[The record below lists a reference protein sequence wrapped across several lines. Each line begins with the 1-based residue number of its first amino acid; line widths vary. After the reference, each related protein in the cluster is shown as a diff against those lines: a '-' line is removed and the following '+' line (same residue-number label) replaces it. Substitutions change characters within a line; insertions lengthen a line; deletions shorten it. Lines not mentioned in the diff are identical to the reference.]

1 MSNINAG
8 NISVGRDFN
17 IDSVINGTSEEKM
30 QRLEDKIKTAQ
41 EGGDKTL
48 VKQLVD
54 MGFAISKKAGEF
66 LVGKYLSGGF

>member
-8 NISVGRDFN
+8 NISVGGNLN
-17 IDSVINGTSEEKM
+17 IDSIVNGTSEDKM
-30 QRLEDKIKTAQ
+30 ARLEEKIQAALAS
-41 EGGDKTL
+41 GDKTL

-54 MGFAISKKAGEF
+54 VGFAISKKVGEV